1 MKVIR
6 GYKTELDP
14 TSEQYTLLCQ
24 CAGISRF
31 AYNYGLARKQ
41 EAYKNGEK
49 TPYSHHLQKELTA
62 RKHDDL
68 VWLNS
73 VSKWIV
79 QNSLRDLDIAFDHF
93 YRKCQLKKQG
103 QWKGKC
109 GYPTFKS
116 KHKGRGSFRL
126 DCPVHVHE
134 GAVQLPKL
142 GTIPL
147 KEHGYLP
154 TWGVKVLSATVSEK
168 AGRWFVSVQV
178 EEDHQEPVQAT
189 GEAIGIDVGI
199 KTLATLSD
207 GRTFDNPKALRS
219 RLNALKRASRQHS
232 KKQKGSNNRR
242 RAKRKLA
249 KLHMRIANIRKDTLH
264 KVTSQI
270 VAKTKSPE
278 ERPSIIVLEDLNV
291 KGMLKNKKLSRA
303 ISDVG
308 LGEFKRQLCYKSA
321 QAGIEVKQV
330 SRWFPSSK
338 TCSSCGNVKGEL
350 ALSQRVY
357 ICVECGYRADRDYNA
372 AKVLAAT
379 AETNT

>member
-1 MKVIR
+1 MKVVR

-14 TSEQYTLLCQ
+14 TSEQYILLCQ
-24 CAGISRF
+24 CAGISRY

-49 TPYSHHLQKELTA
+49 TPYSQHLQKELTA

-68 VWLNS
+68 PWMNE

-79 QNSLRDLDIAFDHF
+79 QNALRDLDAAFDPF
-93 YRKCQLKKQG
+93 FKKCALKKIG

-109 GYPTFKS
+109 GYPKFKS

-126 DCPVHVHE
+126 DCPVHVFD

-142 GTIPL
+142 GTIRL
-147 KEHGYLP
+147 KEHEYLP

-178 EEDHQEPVQAT
+178 EEEHAEPIQAT
-189 GEAIGIDVGI
+189 GEPIGIDVGI

-219 RLNALKRASRQHS
+219 RLKALKRASRQQS
-232 KKQKGSNNRR
+232 KKKKGSNNRKK
-242 RAKRKLA
+242 AQRKLA
-249 KLHMRIANIRKDTLH
+249 KLHLRIANIRKDTLQ
-264 KVTSQI
+264 KVSSSI
-270 VAKTKSPE
+270 VAKTKPHQ
-278 ERPSIIVLEDLNV
+278 ERPRVIVLEDLNV

-308 LGEFKRQLCYKSA
+308 LGEFKRQLLYKSA
-321 QAGIEVKQV
+321 QARIEVKQV

-338 TCSSCGNVKGEL
+338 TCSSCGNVKEEV
-350 ALSQRVY
+350 ALSERVY
-357 ICVECGYRADRDYNA
+357 VCIECGYVADRDYNA
-372 AKVLAAT
+372 AKNLAAS
-379 AETNT
+379 A